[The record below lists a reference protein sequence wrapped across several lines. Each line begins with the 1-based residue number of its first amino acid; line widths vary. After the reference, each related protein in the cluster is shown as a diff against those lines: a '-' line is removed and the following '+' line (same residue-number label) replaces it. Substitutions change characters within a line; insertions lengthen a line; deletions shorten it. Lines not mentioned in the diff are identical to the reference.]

1 MALSSLRIR
10 RTLCALSN
18 LHRTLSATSALS
30 FSHASSSP
38 LLNGPTSAQSP
49 VSHPKS
55 WTLLLHSRTFR
66 SSSLSSARS
75 APYDNNQNEKMD
87 PNTVLFEGCDYNH
100 WLIVMDYPQTNRPPA
115 EEMVRAYEETC
126 AKGLNISVEEAKQKM
141 YACSTT
147 TYTGFQVVMSEE
159 ESQKFEGLPG
169 VIFVLP
175 DSYIDP
181 QNKEYGGDKYVN
193 GTIYPRPP
201 PVHHGRQQGRYHDRN
216 RNPDPPRYNGQGP
229 TPNQQGNP
237 SYNLKGPMQ
246 DRGNYGPSQT
256 YGSQRQGDNRG
267 PLPVNTPGGRDAY
280 QPGRD
285 PVPSY
290 QGNYNQAGQ
299 QNYHP
304 QEQRNFPEGDQRNY
318 APPGPVG
325 FRRDDRNYVPPQT
338 ETHGQGLGG
347 FQGQGTAGAYG
358 QGPSSGV
365 YGQGPNSGVYGQGPN
380 SGVYGQGPNSGA
392 YGQGPNS
399 GAYGQGPNSGAY
411 GQEGPRSGAYGQE
424 GQRSGAFGQGPS
436 SGAFGQG
443 PSSGPFGQV
452 TEVTAS
458 GNGQCYPGYG
468 GDQRFSQGE
477 QRNVQGEQSNYAP
490 TGQTGI
496 EQVRDPLFSN

>member
-1 MALSSLRIR
+1 MALSSLRLR
-10 RTLCALSN
+10 RTLCSLST
-18 LHRTLSATSALS
+18 LHRSLSATSALS
-30 FSHASSSP
+30 FSHSSSSP
-38 LLNGPTSAQSP
+38 LLNGPTSAHSP
-49 VSHPKS
+49 ASHPQS

-75 APYDNNQNEKMD
+75 APYDNNQNDKMD
-87 PNTVLFEGCDYNH
+87 PDTVLFEGCDYNH
-100 WLIVMDYPQTNRPPA
+100 WLIVMDYRKDNLPPA
-115 EEMVRAYEETC
+115 EEMVKTYEETC

-216 RNPDPPRYNGQGP
+216 RNPDPPRYDRQGP

-237 SYNLKGPMQ
+237 SYNQQGPMQ
-246 DRGNYGPSQT
+246 GRGNYGPSQT
-256 YGSQRQGDNRG
+256 YGSPRQGDNRG
-267 PLPVNTPGGRDAY
+267 PLPVNTPGGRDVN

-304 QEQRNFPEGDQRNY
+304 QEQRNFPQGDQRNY

-325 FRRDDRNYVPPQT
+325 FSRDDRNYVPPQT

-358 QGPSSGV
+358 QGPSSGA
-365 YGQGPNSGVYGQGPN
+365 YWQGPSSVSY
-380 SGVYGQGPNSGA
+380 S
-392 YGQGPNS
+392 QGPNS

-411 GQEGPRSGAYGQE
+411 GQEGQRSGAYGQE
-424 GQRSGAFGQGPS
+424 GQRSGAYGQEGQRSGAYGQEGQRSGAYGQGPS

-443 PSSGPFGQV
+443 PSSGTFGQ
-452 TEVTAS
+452 VTAS
-458 GNGQCYPGYG
+458 GNGQSYPGYG
-468 GDQRFSQGE
+468 GGQRFSQGE

-496 EQVRDPLFSN
+496 EQGRY